1 MGLIAEWKT
10 KTSRTS
16 KFVSYVL
23 WETQEGKKMQRRKDF
38 RNSGTKVL
46 TNEQLEQASECLG
59 IGTQQYLKKNGWN
72 FPKFG
77 KIVNEE

>member
-1 MGLIAEWKT
+1 MENKNIKDFKIHKLCT
-10 KTSRTS
+10 LRDTR
-16 KFVSYVL
+16 
-23 WETQEGKKMQRRKDF
+23 RRKKCREDF

-46 TNEQLEQASECLG
+46 INEQLEQASECLG